1 MNNGIILVM
10 GVTITGVAVGMQI
23 VASQRDASITP
34 TTLYI
39 VLDSSSEPEPKIAK
53 NALSQIQQ
61 KQPSYQRLIVDV
73 MEGDGLSNIYS
84 DEMGENAIKEIY
96 RQVKIVPS
104 SDKAFVQA
112 IHRAGLLRAEE
123 IPPDHRLH
131 VLILSAG
138 IEDQALL
145 PAIQEEAL
153 SLSEYS
159 NFTIYVVG
167 LAAKDSLMLSS
178 AFSSIP
184 KHVEF
189 SGQLPSELEI
199 VIDQLGE
206 DHK

>member
-1 MNNGIILVM
+1 MNNGIILAM
-10 GVTITGVAVGMQI
+10 GITITGVAVGMQI
-23 VASQRDASITP
+23 VASQKEASLTP
-34 TTLYI
+34 ATLYI
-39 VLDSSSEPEPKIAK
+39 VLDSSSQAELEFLQD
-53 NALSQIQQ
+53 ALNQIHQ
-61 KQPSYQRLIVDV
+61 KQPSYQRLIVDE

-84 DEMGENAIKEIY
+84 DEMGENSIKEIY
-96 RQVKIVPS
+96 RQIKIVPS
-104 SDKAFVQA
+104 SDEAFVQA

-123 IPPDHRLH
+123 IPPGHRLH

-178 AFSSIP
+178 AFSSIS